1 MTIVGMNFTKV
12 LAERK
17 REANEKINISNNIS
31 ITTVE
36 KSEVAFGVKP
46 QLGLKITF
54 LFHTVYDPDFGSIE
68 LHGNLLYL
76 SDQKDVEE
84 VFADWTKAKKLPA
97 DVMKPVLNAVLGK
110 CNIEALV
117 LSRDLTLPPPV
128 PLPRV
133 NVK

>member
-1 MTIVGMNFTKV
+1 MTIVGMNFTKIV
-12 LAERK
+12 AERK

-31 ITTVE
+31 IAQVE
-36 KSEVAFGVKP
+36 KSEFAFGVKS
-46 QLGLKITF
+46 QQGLKISF
-54 LFHTVYDPDFGSIE
+54 LFHTIYDPDFGSIE

-76 SDQKDVEE
+76 SDENDVEE
-84 VFADWTKAKKLPA
+84 IYANWTKAKKLSA

>member
-1 MTIVGMNFTKV
+1 MTIVGMNFTKIV
-12 LAERK
+12 AERK

-31 ITTVE
+31 IANVE
-36 KSEVAFGVKP
+36 KSEVAFGVKS
-46 QLGLKITF
+46 QQGLKISF
-54 LFHTVYDPDFGSIE
+54 LFHTIYDPDFGSIE

-76 SDQKDVEE
+76 ADENDVEE
-84 VFADWTKAKKLPA
+84 IYADWSKAKKLSA

>member
-1 MTIVGMNFTKV
+1 MTIVGMNFTKIV
-12 LAERK
+12 AERK

-31 ITTVE
+31 IANVE
-36 KSEVAFGVKP
+36 KSEVAFGVKS
-46 QLGLKITF
+46 QQGLKISF
-54 LFHTVYDPDFGSIE
+54 LFHTIYDPDFGSIE

-76 SDQKDVEE
+76 SDEKDVEA
-84 VFADWTKAKKLPA
+84 VYTDWAKAKRLSA